1 VAHGLATARKVHVG
15 RRPRTVYG
23 ITGKGRRA
31 LRRWMARDNAPHA
44 LEFEAVAKIFFA
56 DQGTKQELLTNV
68 RSVRDEAERWR

>member
-56 DQGTKQELLTNV
+56 DQCALGPRRGGEMEVSTSDL
-68 RSVRDEAERWR
+68 W